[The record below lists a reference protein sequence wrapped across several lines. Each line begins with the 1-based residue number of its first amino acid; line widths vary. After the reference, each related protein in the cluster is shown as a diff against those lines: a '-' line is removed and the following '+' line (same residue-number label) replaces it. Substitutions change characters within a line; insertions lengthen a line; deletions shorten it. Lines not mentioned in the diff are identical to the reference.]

1 MQKLNRTNKKHS
13 KLLQQQQQKRAI
25 GTESDFQFKMICRAI
40 SAIKLFIHCWSIQQS
55 MNVYF

>member
-1 MQKLNRTNKKHS
+1 MASFVMQKLNRTNKKHS

-40 SAIKLFIHCWSIQQS
+40 SAIKLFIHC
-55 MNVYF
+55 